1 MQKANI
7 QTKRH
12 LELLVI
18 KIMQMKTAMGYHH
31 RSTKKAEIKTA
42 INKNRQLELLFTA
55 AGM

>member
-1 MQKANI
+1 
-7 QTKRH
+7 
-12 LELLVI
+12 
-18 KIMQMKTAMGYHH
+18 MQMKTAMGYHH

>member
-1 MQKANI
+1 
-7 QTKRH
+7 
-12 LELLVI
+12 
-18 KIMQMKTAMGYHH
+18 MGYHH